1 MKGKAPQIP
10 IIPTQ
15 NKRIYV
21 EVTFPPETETEIY
34 YDIRLSNEL
43 VGRLLYIDSIYT
55 RISN

>member
-1 MKGKAPQIP
+1 VSVAI
-10 IIPTQ
+10 
-15 NKRIYV
+15 R
-21 EVTFPPETETEIY
+21 PETETEIY